1 MIGIIRMN
9 FRGSLGEGRDR
20 EEIGRLAALSASR
33 APEGVV
39 LLAEVEGEPVAA
51 IGLFDGHAVSDPA
64 RSGLAVRLR
73 LHLLRLQLRLIVAVH
88 GL

>member
-1 MIGIIRMN
+1 
-9 FRGSLGEGRDR
+9 LGEGADAQR
-20 EEIGRLAALSASR
+20 IGRLATLSASQP
-33 APEGVV
+33 PEGVV

-51 IGLFDGHAVSDPA
+51 IGLFDGREVSDPA
-64 RSGLAVRLR
+64 RSSLPTRIR